1 MLNCP
6 NCGQRNVYDFRF
18 GGEVLTRPAP
28 DATND
33 ELTAYLYS
41 RENADGPQREWW
53 NHRLGC
59 RKWFIAVR
67 NTHTNDVIET
77 FWSPE
82 GSPEGSTDAD
92 MAPDEAASGD

>member
-18 GGEVLTRPAP
+18 GGEVLARPEP
-28 DATND
+28 GATND

-53 NHRLGC
+53 IHSLGC

-67 NTHTNDVIET
+67 NTHTNEVIET
-77 FWSPE
+77 AWPPE
-82 GSPEGSTDAD
+82 
-92 MAPDEAASGD
+92 APLRTDEAADGH